1 METQAETPVWLQRL
15 FVIVYVVFCIELGLA
30 LIALPWLPVWNNNRW
45 LAHWP
50 WLRHFLQLGF
60 VRGAISGL
68 GVLDL
73 WLGLS
78 EAWNYRDRR

>member
-1 METQAETPVWLQRL
+1 VETQAETPVWLQRL

>member
-1 METQAETPVWLQRL
+1 VETHAETPIWLQRL

-50 WLRHFLQLGF
+50 WFRHFSQLGF

>member
-1 METQAETPVWLQRL
+1 MPIWLQRT
-15 FVIVYVVFCIELGLA
+15 FVIVYVVFCIELGIV
-30 LIALPWLPVWNNNRW
+30 LIALPWSYLWNNNSL

-68 GVLDL
+68 GFLDL
-73 WLGLS
+73 WLGIS
-78 EAWNYRDRR
+78 EAVNYRERR

>member
-1 METQAETPVWLQRL
+1 VETQAETPIWLQRL